1 MRDRRSPI
9 RNGKLTHRL
18 LITDYW
24 FTDYPPA
31 VTAPQKT
38 PDKPLTPTQA
48 WQPFTPRGV
57 AAFGLASFMRVF
69 LVQGVVTVLVG
80 IALIWALRAA
90 WVPVISEA
98 IQQLPAT
105 GNIQRGELHFPGESP
120 QRLAENSQLAI
131 VVDLEGTR
139 AVGQVADLEIAF
151 EKKRFVLRGPLG
163 AFWRDYGT
171 TYQFN
176 FNRPE
181 LTPWWDA
188 HRWAILL
195 LLALALGV
203 AVFASW
209 WALALV
215 YVPVVKFIAFF
226 ADHAVTWG
234 GAWRVSAAALLP
246 GACLV
251 ALALILYGV
260 GAIPLF
266 QFGLLYALHIVA
278 GLIFVLTSPFF
289 LPKISVLLASK
300 NPFGLPDDLTPPGP
314 SAGAGKM

>member
-1 MRDRRSPI
+1 MTDS
-9 RNGKLTHRL
+9 
-18 LITDYW
+18 LIT
-24 FTDYPPA
+24 FPL
-31 VTAPQKT
+31 VSAPKKL

-98 IQQLPAT
+98 IQQLPDT

-139 AVGQVADLEIAF
+139 AAGQVADLEIAF
-151 EKKRFVLRGPLG
+151 EKKRVVLRGPLG
-163 AFWRDYGT
+163 ACWRDYGS
-171 TYQFN
+171 QNVFS

-188 HRWAILL
+188 RRGAILL

-215 YVPVVKFIAFF
+215 YVPLVKFIAFF
-226 ADHAVTWG
+226 ADRAVTWG
-234 GAWRVSAAALLP
+234 GAWRVAAAALLP

-251 ALALILYGV
+251 ALALLLYGSGV
-260 GAIPLF
+260 IPLF

-278 GLIFVLTSPFF
+278 GLVFVITSPFF
-289 LPKISVLLASK
+289 LPKISARPDVK
-300 NPFGLPDDLTPPGP
+300 NPFGLPDEIAPPG
-314 SAGAGKM
+314 SSERTGRS

>member
-1 MRDRRSPI
+1 MSAPK
-9 RNGKLTHRL
+9 KL
-18 LITDYW
+18 
-24 FTDYPPA
+24 
-31 VTAPQKT
+31 

-57 AAFGLASFMRVF
+57 AAFGLATFTRVF
-69 LVQGVVTVLVG
+69 FVQAAVAVLVG
-80 IALIWALRAA
+80 VALIWALRAA

-98 IQQLPAT
+98 IQQLPDT

-120 QRLAENSQLAI
+120 QRLAENSKLAI

-139 AVGQVADLEIAF
+139 AAGQVADLEFAF
-151 EKKRFVLRGPLG
+151 EKKRVVLRGPLG
-163 AFWRDYGT
+163 ACWRDYGP
-171 TYQFN
+171 QNVFS

-188 HRWAILL
+188 RRWAILL

-215 YVPVVKFIAFF
+215 YVPLVKFIAFF
-226 ADHAVTWG
+226 ADRALTWG

-278 GLIFVLTSPFF
+278 GLVFVLTSPFF
-289 LPKISVLLASK
+289 LPKISVLLASQ
-300 NPFGLPDDLTPPGP
+300 NPFELSDDLTPPGP